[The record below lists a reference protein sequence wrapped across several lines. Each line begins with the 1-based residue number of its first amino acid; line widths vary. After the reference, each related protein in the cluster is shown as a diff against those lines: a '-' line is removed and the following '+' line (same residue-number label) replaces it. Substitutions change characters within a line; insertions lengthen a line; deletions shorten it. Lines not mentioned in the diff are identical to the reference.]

1 MAEENIKPLEDIQE
15 RTFESLINRCGNSV
29 LKGEK
34 KVFKTLLSQTQKVSV
49 QLKQKIAIAA
59 DFILRNKLEEN
70 DTAEFNIEKLTHI
83 LSLEDI
89 NFSTSSEK

>member
-1 MAEENIKPLEDIQE
+1 MIS
-15 RTFESLINRCGNSV
+15 RGNSV

-34 KVFKTLLSQTQKVSV
+34 KVFKTLFLQTQKASV

-70 DTAEFNIEKLTHI
+70 DTGEFNIEQIYPHI
-83 LSLEDI
+83 EFGRYKFFHKI
-89 NFSTSSEK
+89 